1 MGVSLGIA
9 IAGVEAEET
18 LREYKEEAQKR
29 AKQQSGSKR
38 VVAKGGVLTGGEA
51 TERIRSRCL
60 DEVQQARVTSML
72 RGWRGNPRKAF
83 KRKLDFMAELD
94 NPHRSAPR
102 EDRAVSI

>member
-1 MGVSLGIA
+1 MIAKDGIL
-9 IAGVEAEET
+9 IE
-18 LREYKEEAQKR
+18 
-29 AKQQSGSKR
+29 
-38 VVAKGGVLTGGEA
+38 GEA
-51 TERIRSRCL
+51 VERIRFRHL
-60 DEVQQARVTSML
+60 DKVQQARVTSML